1 MHSQQI
7 SNCWFSHKC
16 LYFFFFIKFHFN
28 SPSSM
33 HSNVNFNNSL
43 FIFNSIFFFLLT
55 IISFAEFI
63 TIQSLCFNFTF
74 AICWMKKR
82 KKRGN
87 EIKKWIWQK
96 WEKFKKLRRAAGW
109 KVFIFLSIIEKCKI
123 NFIFASLKLR
133 NSSWIY
139 LISKKRE
146 RKT

>member
-16 LYFFFFIKFHFN
+16 LYFFFSLNFISIHPLQCTQTWI
-28 SPSSM
+28 STT
-33 HSNVNFNNSL
+33 L